1 MADFDVSKPWV
12 ILIPAKTGPAKRGA
26 EELSRIIDLL
36 RRQAG
41 LSLPSPGIIDD
52 SQPGPATD
60 VPEILLNCSAA
71 DSSDPVSK
79 NGFAWRTGTNRIEI
93 YGNSPRGLCNGLFN
107 FLAALGF
114 RWPEPGKEE
123 IPRATPGILSYPL
136 AEASALRTDTEDPAL
151 RKRLLLT
158 RRKNRE
164 AVLIWAARNCFD
176 ALVVPVRK
184 LPLPRDRSL
193 FDLAAQYALDI
204 ELSREL
210 SSLIS
215 RKLFF
220 FRRELFR
227 MEEGRR
233 KKEGLFCVT
242 NPNTI
247 TLIQKNAAR
256 LFSKTEV
263 TIFHLWPSLT
273 KKTHWCSCP
282 SCRAFSPE
290 EQNRI
295 AINAAA
301 DSLIKINPLARLSFY
316 EPRSETTEQNNTLEQ
331 RGYIAPRPNTFRL
344 NNLPEAY
351 HQ

>member
-1 MADFDVSKPWV
+1 MTDFDVSKPWL
-12 ILIPAKTGPAKRGA
+12 ILIPANIGPAKRGA

-52 SQPGPATD
+52 SQPEPGNE
-60 VPEILLNCSAA
+60 VPQILLNCSTVE
-71 DSSDPVSK
+71 SDPVSK
-79 NGFAWRTGTNRIEI
+79 NGFSWRAGTTRIEI

-107 FLAALGF
+107 FLGALGV
-114 RWPEPGKEE
+114 RWPEPGGEE
-123 IPRATPGILSYPL
+123 IPQAKPGIPNYPL
-136 AEASALRTDTEDPAL
+136 AETSATRTDIGDPGL
-151 RKRLLLT
+151 RKRFLLT

-184 LPLPRDRSL
+184 FRISKERSL

-210 SSLIS
+210 SSLVS

-220 FRRELFR
+220 FKRELFR

-233 KKEGLFCVT
+233 KKEGLFCIT
-242 NPNTI
+242 NPGVI
-247 TLIQKNAAR
+247 ALVQKNAVR
-256 LFSKTEV
+256 LFSRTGV
-263 TIFHLWPSLT
+263 TIFHLWPDLT
-273 KKTHWCSCP
+273 KETRWCSCP

-290 EQNRI
+290 EQHRI

-316 EPRSETTEQNNTLEQ
+316 EPRSETTEQNDTAEQ
-331 RGYIAPRPNTFRL
+331 TEYIAPRPNTFRL
-344 NNLPEAY
+344 SNLPDV
-351 HQ
+351 HRQ